1 MTDRSPA
8 GPRLVVVTLN
18 WNGADDTIAC
28 LESIEACR
36 SDSIEV
42 IVVDN
47 GSDDDDVMRV
57 VQATFSKRWVTLVRN
72 PENLGFTGGS
82 NVGIAIALERGAAA
96 VMLLNNDARVEPGA
110 FEVLLDHLDE
120 NPEAGLVSPLILDEF
135 GERIWAAGGVRAR
148 REVVCR
154 LGAARRPVADAPA
167 QPFPAYALIGCAI
180 VVRAA
185 VLRSVG
191 FLDNDYFAY
200 LEDVDYSVRAR
211 KGGWRLDVVPAARV
225 RHRVSGASGGGYT
238 PMRSY
243 LLGRGTALFIRK
255 QANLDQRAGFAI
267 AAPIG
272 LIAALVRET
281 LRGNG
286 PSVVAKMRGYV
297 DGILAREVDPRYVP
311 HRNIEDRPHG
321 ETVITTLPSSRPR
334 A

>member
-1 MTDRSPA
+1 MTEQSPA
-8 GPRLVVVTLN
+8 ALKLVVVTLN

-36 SDSIEV
+36 SDDIEV

-82 NVGIAIALERGAAA
+82 NVGITIALERGANA

-110 FEVLLDHLDE
+110 FEALLEHLE
-120 NPEAGLVSPLILDEF
+120 HNGETGLVSPLILDES
-135 GERIWAAGGVRAR
+135 GERIWASGGVRAR

-154 LGAARRPVADAPA
+154 LGLARRPVAEAPSE
-167 QPFPAYALIGCAI
+167 PFSSYALIGCAI
-180 VVRAA
+180 VVRST
-185 VLRSVG
+185 VFESVG

-200 LEDVDYSVRAR
+200 LEDVDYSVRVRDA
-211 KGGWRLDVVPAARV
+211 GWRLDVVPAARV

-238 PMRSY
+238 PLRSY
-243 LLGRGTALFIRK
+243 LLGRGTAIFVRK
-255 QANLDQRAGFAI
+255 RAAFDQRLGFAL

-272 LIAALVRET
+272 LVAAFVREAV
-281 LRGNG
+281 RGNAS
-286 PSVVAKMRGYV
+286 SVVAKMRGYI
-297 DGILAREVDPRYVP
+297 DGILARDVDQTYLP

-321 ETVITTLPSSRPR
+321 ETIITTLPSSRPR